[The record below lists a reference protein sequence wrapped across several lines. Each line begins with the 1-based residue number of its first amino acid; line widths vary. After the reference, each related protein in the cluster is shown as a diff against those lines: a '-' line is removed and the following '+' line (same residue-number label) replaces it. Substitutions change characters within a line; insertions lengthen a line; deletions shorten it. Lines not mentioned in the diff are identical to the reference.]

1 MIKNIFIASLIG
13 SLIGLD
19 RTAIFQTMIS
29 QPIVTAPII
38 GFLLGNYTIGIAI
51 GVALQ
56 LIWLFSLQIGA
67 AIVFNSTLASVIITS
82 STIQILNAVNGQNK
96 IFPAIAAFSF
106 LLCLPFLFIEQ
117 KMDMVTRKVNV
128 FWAKR
133 AEELINEGKFSA
145 IGLTNLSGSIF
156 FFFKNL
162 LFLLIST
169 SIITAV
175 MTASYPALPPGFI
188 EGLSLFFK
196 LMPLLGVAIVLERI
210 LIKKNYIY
218 FFVGFFITIILH
230 FILESI

>member
-29 QPIVTAPII
+29 QPIVTAPVI
-38 GFLLGNYTIGIAI
+38 GFLFGNYTIGIAI
-51 GVALQ
+51 GIALQ

-67 AIVFNSTLASVIITS
+67 AIVFNSTLASVIVTS
-82 STIQILNAVNGQNK
+82 STIEILNAINGQNK

-117 KMDMVTRKVNV
+117 KMDMMIRKVNV
-128 FWAKR
+128 IWAKR

-145 IGLTNLSGSIF
+145 IGFTNLSGSLF
-156 FFFKNL
+156 FFLKNL
-162 LFLLIST
+162 FFLLIST
-169 SIITAV
+169 SVITGVIAF
-175 MTASYPALPPGFI
+175 SYPALPEGFI
-188 EGLSLFFK
+188 NGLNLFFI

-218 FFVGFFITIILH
+218 FFIGFFITVILK
-230 FILESI
+230 FILENI